1 MSGISIPVLA
11 SSVFFTAFA
20 AFGAGYMMSPA
31 PVRSSDDRP
40 IVDPEAWNRA
50 DTAPPAFESK
60 ATAAQADAAM
70 QAEEASLRGWS
81 EPDAVDLDT
90 AVIEPTYQD
99 EVRPLDVSGQSGS
112 YAVEP
117 LDGVGG
123 EADQG
128 TATIVVLDK
137 AEADRAWDD
146 WPTSAA
152 PTPQST
158 QATTISA
165 PR

>member
-31 PVRSSDDRP
+31 PVRPSHDRP
-40 IVDPEAWNRA
+40 IVDPEAWNR
-50 DTAPPAFESK
+50 TAPVPPAFESK
-60 ATAAQADAAM
+60 ATAAQADDATR
-70 QAEEASLRGWS
+70 AEEAMLRGWS
-81 EPDAVDLDT
+81 EPDAVDPDS
-90 AVIEPTYQD
+90 AVTETTYQD

-117 LDGVGG
+117 LDGVSAEG
-123 EADQG
+123 DKG

-152 PTPQST
+152 TTQQST
-158 QATTISA
+158 QATTISS